1 MSGLTRPRHPM
12 PSDVE
17 AVLVER
23 GLMDAYRARPDYQ
36 QNDWIGWIARA
47 KREVTRRKRIEE
59 MCGDLMA
66 GDRYMG
72 MDWRPARNR
81 SAGFGGDA

>member
-1 MSGLTRPRHPM
+1 MTALKRPRHAVP
-12 PSDVE
+12 PDLE
-17 AVLVER
+17 AALLDR
-23 GLMDAYRARPDYQ
+23 GLMGAYHARPDYQ
-36 QNDWIGWIARA
+36 QNDWIGWIERA
-47 KREVTRRKRIEE
+47 KREDTRRKRIEE